1 MWRSYRYTQAL
12 IILLTLL
19 FSLSCGH
26 DRALLGI
33 TITPS
38 SVTFLTPNPAQT
50 VQLTAIGTFAHPP
63 GNLDIT
69 NQVTWKTATPQ
80 IITIT
85 NTGLVSPTG
94 LGCGTVGVTATSRV
108 NSNTQNIVIA
118 SATITV
124 RDPNDPTGT
133 CPP

>member
-1 MWRSYRYTQAL
+1 MRRFYTYSQAL
-12 IILLTLL
+12 IVVFILLC
-19 FSLSCGH
+19 SLGCGH

-38 SVTFLTPNPAQT
+38 SVTFLTPNPAQA

-69 NQVTWKTATPQ
+69 NQVTWKTAAPQ
-80 IITIT
+80 IITVT

-94 LGCGTVGVTATSRV
+94 LGCGTVSVTATSRV

-118 SATITV
+118 SATIIV
-124 RDPNDPTGT
+124 EDPNNTT
-133 CPP
+133 CH